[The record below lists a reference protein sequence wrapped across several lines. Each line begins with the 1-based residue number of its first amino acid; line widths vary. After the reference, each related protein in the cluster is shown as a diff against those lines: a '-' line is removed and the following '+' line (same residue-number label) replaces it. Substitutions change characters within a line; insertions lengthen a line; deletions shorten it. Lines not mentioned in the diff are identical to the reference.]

1 MPVAKKRNK
10 STGNSGARFSRAVFR
25 WGRRAAGALLLA
37 AVFSCRPVSPNWEG
51 SDRRPSDV
59 LEPEAFVSLM
69 VDVHLAEGDLLE
81 RSLPADEQIALLSEH
96 YSHILASQGI
106 APEVLQA
113 SYAWYTAR
121 PLTLN
126 KLYDQV
132 LEELNRMQAEVQA
145 GE

>member
-1 MPVAKKRNK
+1 M
-10 STGNSGARFSRAVFR
+10 
-25 WGRRAAGALLLA
+25 
-37 AVFSCRPVSPNWEG
+37 FSCGPVSPNWEG
-51 SDRRPSDV
+51 SERPPAEV
-59 LEPEAFVSLM
+59 LEPEAFVALM

-81 RSLPADEQIALLSEH
+81 RNLSAEEQLVLLREH
-96 YSHILASQGI
+96 YSHILARHGME
-106 APEVLQA
+106 PEVLEA

-121 PLTLN
+121 PLSLN